1 MINNYISINLKYMLS
16 QQKSNMD
23 DFGHQF
29 DLNRGMISQYVRMI
43 ATPKLETIQKICVHY
58 AITIDDFVN
67 SDLNESKSKI
77 AMLSRHNDDIKS
89 SSEEISSKY
98 LELME
103 RVLIDKDAT
112 IQYLK
117 QALLEKVEIIKNTVD
132 KKDSDCS

>member
-1 MINNYISINLKYMLS
+1 
-16 QQKSNMD
+16 
-23 DFGHQF
+23 
-29 DLNRGMISQYVRMI
+29 V
-43 ATPKLETIQKICVHY
+43 C
-58 AITIDDFVN
+58 ITIDDFVN

-77 AMLSRHNDDIKS
+77 AMVSRHNDDIKS

-117 QALLEKVEIIKNTVD
+117 QALL
-132 KKDSDCS
+132 KD